1 MWLPLIFAGI
11 FVGVYGFKYSTHELE
26 EFLKESFRKNDT
38 TNFNFDNYK
47 GYCDPYEPEMP
58 DFTAPGR
65 RISETK
71 CQEYVWEL
79 RKRYNETERTKICEL
94 YIISQVK
101 KGNIPEYIFTIN
113 APVIFGGKTASAF
126 QFPHMGAIGWRAKNP
141 EQKWRMWIFKCAGT
155 LISKNFL
162 LTAAHCSKLSM
173 KRVFDIA
180 QTEPEVVRLGLSDIE
195 DNEFLLFDRIMD
207 INIKKFIVHP
217 NYEPPKKYYDIALIQ
232 LESEVKFTNYLQ
244 PACLWP
250 NHDFQQLGK
259 NGIITGWGYT
269 EKGFQSKQLQVA
281 TVDFIDTPQCDMILL
296 LHPYHNRNWN
306 GLQSHQ
312 LCAGLLDGGV
322 DTCQGDSG
330 GPLQVKIPLTE
341 GDNIYWVLG
350 ITSFGVG
357 CGRTN
362 QPGVYSR
369 MSSFI
374 DWIEEQVWGSSS

>member
-1 MWLPLIFAGI
+1 MWLPLILASI
-11 FVGVYGFKYSTHELE
+11 FVGAYGLKYSENDLE
-26 EFLKESFRKNDT
+26 KFIKETFGVNDT
-38 TNFNFDNYK
+38 SNFNFDHYK
-47 GYCDPYEPEMP
+47 GFCNPYETKMP
-58 DFTAPGR
+58 DFAASGR
-65 RISETK
+65 RISATK

-79 RKRYNETERTKICEL
+79 KKRHYGKKRKEICEF
-94 YIISQVK
+94 YTMSQINDGK
-101 KGNIPEYIFTIN
+101 IPEYIFAIN
-113 APVIFGGKTASAF
+113 SPVNIVGKKKATSKF
-126 QFPHMGAIGWRAKNP
+126 EFPHMGAVGWRAKDP
-141 EQKWRMWIFKCAGT
+141 TKQWRKWIFKCAGT

-173 KRVFDIA
+173 RKVPDIA
-180 QTEPEVVRLGLSDIE
+180 QMEPEVVRLGLADIE

-207 INIKKFIVHP
+207 INIKKIVVHP
-217 NYEPPKKYYDIALIQ
+217 NYKPPKKYYDIALIQ
-232 LESEVKFTNYLQ
+232 LDSEVKFTGYLQ

-250 NHDFQQLGK
+250 YHEFEQLGENGTITSWGHTEGDFQS
-259 NGIITGWGYT
+259 I
-269 EKGFQSKQLQVA
+269 QLQAAV
-281 TVDFIDTPQCDMILL
+281 VDFINTSQCDLV

-357 CGRTN
+357 CGGTN

-369 MSSFI
+369 VSSFI
-374 DWIEEQVWGSSS
+374 DWIEEQVWKSSS